1 MLGPGVHEGMRD
13 RVGAGGVQLHLVERP
28 EVRGVGEKGNQLWA
42 ERYGLSAGG
51 VQLLGKQLVEQRG
64 VRGVGAKRG

>member
-1 MLGPGVHEGMRD
+1 MGWGQEVCSCTWSGRRLGG
-13 RVGAGGVQLHLVERP
+13 L
-28 EVRGVGEKGNQLWA
+28 GEKGNQVWA

-51 VQLLGKQLVEQRG
+51 VQLLGKQLVAQRG